1 MTGELRRLRRVS
13 PNPSEPNFCYNRRPM
28 AKNEYGADSIKTL
41 DPVTHIRMRPGMYVG
56 EPGTGAM
63 YHDCIYILMKEVIDN
78 SVDEFVMGCGKKI
91 DVTVNYDTGETSVR
105 DYGRGIPLE
114 KVVDC
119 VSQMNTGGKF
129 DSDNFQ
135 FSAGMNG
142 VGTKAVNAL
151 SEFFEVRSFRDGAY
165 SEAFFKEGRL
175 QSKKRGTCKTREP
188 NGTFIRYRPDVTVLK
203 NFKVREEHVVRR
215 MKMYCYVNAGLTIN
229 LNGQS
234 ICSEHGLADLIADEA
249 QFEKLYAPFHVKTK
263 NLEIIFTHTNRF
275 GEEYHSFVNG
285 QYTTDGG
292 THLTAFKEALT
303 KALNDWDAKKK
314 FDGDDI
320 RDGLL
325 GAVSLRIMN
334 PVFEGQTKIKFVMND
349 IRSDLVAEMKK
360 EIEVALHRSP
370 SETEKLIAKIEETG
384 KIRSQLNSIKKQ
396 ARERSQAVQVRV
408 PQLKDCKN
416 HLKLDK
422 IDKKTG
428 KPEGEGTMI
437 FLTEGKSAGGTL
449 GNARDAMNQAVFFL
463 RGKCLNTC
471 GLNKDVLYKNEEF
484 FNLIKTLDIED
495 TLDHL
500 RYGKIIFATDADVD
514 GLHIRML
521 LTTFFMRF
529 YRQLITDGR
538 VFILETPL
546 FRVRNKKEQYYC
558 FSDEERERAIKAC
571 GRGCEITRFKG
582 LGELNAKEF
591 KDFIGPEM
599 RLTPVTCVDDVDV
612 EKTIKFYMGANT
624 PERKDYIMDSLVCD
638 SSEF

>member
-1 MTGELRRLRRVS
+1 
-13 PNPSEPNFCYNRRPM
+13 M
-28 AKNEYGADSIKTL
+28 AKDYGDTSIKTL

-78 SVDEFVMGCGKKI
+78 AIDEFGQGFGKRI
-91 DVTVNYDTGETSVR
+91 DVKVNYDSGEVSVR
-105 DYGRGIPLE
+105 DYGRGIPLG

-119 VSQMNTGGKF
+119 VSQMNTGGKY
-129 DSDNFQ
+129 DNENYQ

-151 SEFFEVRSFRDGAY
+151 SEFFEVRSFREGEF
-165 SEAFFKEGRL
+165 SEAYFEEGRL
-175 QSKKRGTCKTREP
+175 KRQKRGKQKTAEKD
-188 NGTFIRYRPDVTVLK
+188 GTFIRYKPDVKVLK
-203 NFKVREEHVVRR
+203 HFKVREEHVVRR
-215 MKMYCYVNAGLTIN
+215 MKMYCYVNAGLTIV
-229 LNGQS
+229 LNGQE
-234 ICSEHGLADLIADEA
+234 ICSDHGLADLIADEA

-263 NLEIIFTHTNRF
+263 SLEIIFTHTNRF
-275 GEEYHSFVNG
+275 GEEYHTFVNG

-303 KALNDWDAKKK
+303 KALNDFDSKKK

-325 GAVSLRIMN
+325 GAVAIKIMN

-349 IRSDLVAEMKK
+349 IKAELVGEMKQ
-360 EIEVALHRSP
+360 EILSALHRS
-370 SETEKLIAKIEETG
+370 SAETEKLIKKIEETG
-384 KIRSQLNSIKKQ
+384 KIRSQLNTIKKQ
-396 ARERSQAVQVRV
+396 ARERTQATSVRV

-422 IDKKTG
+422 IVKKTG
-428 KPEGEGTMI
+428 KPEGEDTMI
-437 FLTEGKSAGGTL
+437 FLTEGQSAGGTL

-463 RGKCLNTC
+463 RGKPLNTF
-471 GLNKDVLYKNEEF
+471 GVGKEVLYKNEEF
-484 FNLIKTLDIED
+484 FNLIKTLDIEE
-495 TLDHL
+495 TLEHL

-521 LTTFFMRF
+521 LATFFMRF

-538 VFILETPL
+538 VYILETPL

-558 FSDEERERAIKAC
+558 FSDQEREEAIKKC

-591 KDFIGPEM
+591 KDFIGPDM
-599 RLTPVTCVDDVDV
+599 RLTPVTCSDDVDV

-638 SSEF
+638 AAEF

>member
-1 MTGELRRLRRVS
+1 
-13 PNPSEPNFCYNRRPM
+13 M
-28 AKNEYGADSIKTL
+28 AKDYGDTSIKTL
-41 DPVTHIRMRPGMYVG
+41 DPVTHIRTRPGMYVG

-78 SVDEFVMGCGKKI
+78 SIDEFVMGAGKRI
-91 DVTVNYDTGETSVR
+91 DVTVNYDSGEVSVR
-105 DYGRGIPLE
+105 DYGRGIPLG

-129 DSDNFQ
+129 DSDAFQ

-151 SEFFEVRSFRDGAY
+151 SEFFEVRSFREGEF

-175 QSKKRGTCKTREP
+175 QSKKRGKQKTAERD
-188 NGTFIRYRPDVTVLK
+188 GTFIRYKPDVKVLK
-203 NFKVREEHVVRR
+203 HFKVREEHVVRR

-229 LNGQS
+229 LNGQE

-249 QFEKLYAPFHVKTK
+249 QFEKLYAPFHIKTK

-303 KALNDWDAKKK
+303 KALNEYDSKKK

-320 RDGLL
+320 RDGLI

-349 IRSDLVAEMKK
+349 IKADLVSEMKK
-360 EIEVALHRSP
+360 EILAALHRS
-370 SETEKLIAKIEETG
+370 SAEADKLVAKIEETG
-384 KIRSQLNSIKKQ
+384 KIRSQLNTIKKQ
-396 ARERSQAVQVRV
+396 ARERTQATSVRV

-422 IDKKTG
+422 VNKKTG
-428 KPEGEGTMI
+428 KPEGDDTMI
-437 FLTEGKSAGGTL
+437 FLTEGQSAGGTL
-449 GNARDAMNQAVFFL
+449 GLARDTMNQAVFFL
-463 RGKCLNTC
+463 KGKPLNTF
-471 GLNKDVLYKNEEF
+471 GVGKEVLYRNEEF
-484 FNLIKTLDIED
+484 FNMIKTLDIEE
-495 TLDHL
+495 TLEHL
-500 RYGKIIFATDADVD
+500 RYSKIIFATDADVD

-529 YRQLITDGR
+529 YRQLILDGR

-546 FRVRNKKEQYYC
+546 FRVRNKKEHYFCYT
-558 FSDEERERAIKAC
+558 DEERETAIKKC
-571 GRGCEITRFKG
+571 GKGCEITRFKG
-582 LGELNAKEF
+582 LGEIDKDDF
-591 KDFIGPEM
+591 KGFIGKDM
-599 RLTPVTCVDDVDV
+599 RLTPVTCSDDSDV

-638 SSEF
+638 SSDF

>member
-1 MTGELRRLRRVS
+1 
-13 PNPSEPNFCYNRRPM
+13 M
-28 AKNEYGADSIKTL
+28 AKDYGDTSIKTL
-41 DPVTHIRMRPGMYVG
+41 DPVTHIRTRPGMYVG

-78 SVDEFVMGCGKKI
+78 SIDEFVMGCGKRI
-91 DVTVNYDTGETSVR
+91 DVNVNYDTGETSVR
-105 DYGRGIPLE
+105 DYGRGIPLG

-129 DSDNFQ
+129 DSDSFQ

-151 SEFFEVRSFRDGAY
+151 SEFFEVRAFREGEF

-175 QSKKRGTCKTREP
+175 QSKKRGKQKTAERD
-188 NGTFIRYRPDVTVLK
+188 GTFIRYKPDVKVLK
-203 NFKVREEHVVRR
+203 HFKVREEHVVRR
-215 MKMYCYVNAGLTIN
+215 MKMYCYVNAGLTIT
-229 LNGQS
+229 LNGQE
-234 ICSEHGLADLIADEA
+234 ICSDHGLADLIADEA

-275 GEEYHSFVNG
+275 GEEYYSFVNG

-303 KALNDWDAKKK
+303 KALNEYDSKKK

-320 RDGLL
+320 RDGLI

-349 IRSDLVAEMKK
+349 IKAELVTEMRQ
-360 EIEVALHRSP
+360 EILSALHRS
-370 SETEKLIAKIEETG
+370 SAETEKLIKKIEETG
-384 KIRSQLNSIKKQ
+384 KIRSQLNTIKRQ
-396 ARERSQAVQVRV
+396 ARERAQATSVRV

-416 HLKLDK
+416 HLKLDR
-422 IDKKTG
+422 IVKKTG
-428 KPEGEGTMI
+428 KPEGEDTMI
-437 FLTEGKSAGGTL
+437 FLTEGQSAGGTL

-463 RGKCLNTC
+463 RGKPLNTF
-471 GLNKDVLYKNEEF
+471 GVGKEVLYKNEEF
-484 FNLIKTLDIED
+484 FNLIKTLDIEE

-521 LTTFFMRF
+521 LATFFMRF

-538 VFILETPL
+538 VYILETPL

-558 FSDEERERAIKAC
+558 FSDREREEAIRKC

-591 KDFIGPEM
+591 KDFIGPDM
-599 RLTPVTCVDDVDV
+599 RLTPVTCSDDVDV

-638 SSEF
+638 AAEF

>member
-1 MTGELRRLRRVS
+1 
-13 PNPSEPNFCYNRRPM
+13 M
-28 AKNEYGADSIKTL
+28 AKENYGDSNIKTL

-78 SVDEFVMGCGKKI
+78 SVDEFVMGCGKRI

-105 DYGRGIPLE
+105 DYGRGIPLG

-129 DSDNFQ
+129 DSDSFQ

-151 SEFFEVRSFRDGAY
+151 SEFFEVKSFREGEV
-165 SEAFFKEGRL
+165 SEAYFEEGRL
-175 QSKKRGTCKTREP
+175 KSKKRSKQKEPQRDGTY
-188 NGTFIRYRPDVTVLK
+188 IRYKPDAKVLK
-203 NFKVREEHVVRR
+203 HFKVREEHVVRR
-215 MKMYCYVNAGLTIN
+215 MKMYCYVNAGLAIN
-229 LNGQS
+229 LNGQT
-234 ICSEHGLADLIADEA
+234 ICSDRGLQDLIADEV

-263 NLEIIFTHTNRF
+263 TLEIIFTHTNRF

-303 KALNDWDAKKK
+303 KALNDYDSKKK

-320 RDGLL
+320 RDGLI
-325 GAVSLRIMN
+325 GAVSIRIMN

-360 EIEVALHRSP
+360 EIESALHRAP
-370 SETEKLIAKIEETG
+370 AETEKLIAKIEETG
-384 KIRSQLNSIKKQ
+384 KIRSQLVTIKKK
-396 ARERSQAVQVRV
+396 AREHAQAVSVRV

-416 HLKLDK
+416 HLRLDK
-422 IDKKTG
+422 VNKKTG
-428 KPEGEGTMI
+428 KAEGEDTMI
-437 FLTEGKSAGGTL
+437 FLTEGLSAGGTL
-449 GNARDAMNQAVFFL
+449 GKVRDAATQAVFFL

-471 GLNKDVLYKNEEF
+471 GMSKNVLYENVEF
-484 FNLIKTLDIED
+484 FNLIKTLDVDE
-495 TLDHL
+495 TLEHL

-529 YRQLITDGR
+529 YRQLVTDGR

-558 FSDEERERAIKAC
+558 FSDEERENAIKKC

-582 LGELNAKEF
+582 LGELDDDDF
-591 KDFIGPEM
+591 RDFIGPDM
-599 RLTPVTCVDDVDV
+599 RLTPVTCADDTDV
-612 EKTIKFYMGANT
+612 EKTIKFYMGNNT
-624 PERKDYIMDSLVCD
+624 PERKDYIMNTLVCD
-638 SSEF
+638 ETSFE

>member
-1 MTGELRRLRRVS
+1 
-13 PNPSEPNFCYNRRPM
+13 M
-28 AKNEYGADSIKTL
+28 AKDYGDDKIKTL

-78 SVDEFVMGCGKKI
+78 SIDEFVMGCGKKI
-91 DVTVNYDTGETSVR
+91 DVTVNYDTGEVSVR
-105 DYGRGIPLE
+105 DYGRGIPLG

-129 DSDNFQ
+129 DSDSFQ

-151 SEFFEVRSFRDGAY
+151 STFFEVRSFRDGEFA
-165 SEAFFKEGRL
+165 EARFEEGRL
-175 QSKKRGTCKTREP
+175 KSQRRGKQKTAERD
-188 NGTFIRYRPDVTVLK
+188 GTFIRYRPDVKVLK
-203 NFKVREEHVVRR
+203 NFKMREEHVLRR
-215 MKMYCYVNAGLTIN
+215 MKMYCYVNAGLTIV

-234 ICSEHGLADLIADEA
+234 ICSEHGLADLVADEA

-263 NLEIIFTHTNRF
+263 SLEIIFTHTNRF

-303 KALNDWDAKKK
+303 KALNDYDSKKK

-325 GAVSLRIMN
+325 GAVSIRIMN

-349 IRSDLVAEMKK
+349 IRADLVAEMKK
-360 EIEVALHRSP
+360 EILAALHRAP
-370 SETEKLIAKIEETG
+370 SETEKLVAKIEETG
-384 KIRSQLNSIKKQ
+384 KIRSQLNTIKKQ
-396 ARERSQAVQVRV
+396 ARERTQAVSVRV
-408 PQLKDCKN
+408 PQLKDCKR

-428 KPEGEGTMI
+428 QPEGADTMI
-437 FLTEGKSAGGTL
+437 FLTEGQSAGGTL
-449 GNARDAMNQAVFFL
+449 GLARDTMNQAVFFL
-463 RGKCLNTC
+463 KGKPLNTC
-471 GLNKDVLYKNEEF
+471 GLNKDVLYRNEEF

-500 RYGKIIFATDADVD
+500 RYGRIIFATDADVD

-546 FRVRNKKEQYYC
+546 FRVRNKKEHYFCYT
-558 FSDEERERAIKAC
+558 DAEREAAIKKC
-571 GRGCEITRFKG
+571 GKNCEITRFKG
-582 LGELNAKEF
+582 LGEIDKDDF
-591 KDFIGPEM
+591 KGFIGDEI
-599 RLTPVTCVDDVDV
+599 RLTPVTCADDQDV

-624 PERKDYIMDSLVCD
+624 PERKDYIMDTLVCD
-638 SSEF
+638 AAEF

>member
-1 MTGELRRLRRVS
+1 MV
-13 PNPSEPNFCYNRRPM
+13 
-28 AKNEYGADSIKTL
+28 KDYGDASIKTL
-41 DPVTHIRMRPGMYVG
+41 DPVTHIRTRPGMYVG

-78 SVDEFVMGCGKKI
+78 SVDEFVMGAGKRI

-105 DYGRGIPLE
+105 DYGRGIPLG

-129 DSDNFQ
+129 DSDAFQ

-151 SEFFEVRSFRDGAY
+151 SEFFEVRSFRDGQF
-165 SEAFFKEGRL
+165 SEAYFEEGRL
-175 QSKKRGTCKTREP
+175 KSKKSGKLKEAERSGTY
-188 NGTFIRYRPDVTVLK
+188 IRYKPDVKVLK
-203 NFKVREEHVVRR
+203 HFKVREEHVVRR
-215 MKMYCYVNAGLTIN
+215 MKMYCYVNAGLTII
-229 LNGQS
+229 LNGQE

-249 QFEKLYAPFHVKTK
+249 QFEKLYQPFHIKTK
-263 NLEIIFTHTNRF
+263 SLEIIWTHTNRF

-303 KALNDWDAKKK
+303 KALNEYDSRKR

-320 RDGLL
+320 RDGLI

-349 IRSDLVAEMKK
+349 IKAELVSAMKK
-360 EIEVALHRSP
+360 EILSALHRS
-370 SETEKLIAKIEETG
+370 SAETEKLIAKIEETG
-384 KIRSQLNSIKKQ
+384 KIRSQLNTIKKQ
-396 ARERSQAVQVRV
+396 ARERSQATQVRV

-422 IDKKTG
+422 INKKTG
-428 KPEGEGTMI
+428 KCEGEETMI
-437 FLTEGKSAGGTL
+437 FLTEGQSAGGTL
-449 GNARDAMNQAVFFL
+449 GGARDAMTQAVFFL
-463 RGKCLNTC
+463 RGKCLNTY

-484 FNLIKTLDIED
+484 FNLIKTLDIEE

-529 YRQLITDGR
+529 YRQLILDGR

-546 FRVRNKKEQYYC
+546 FRVRNKKEHYFCY
-558 FSDEERERAIKAC
+558 SDEEREAAIKKC
-571 GRGCEITRFKG
+571 GKGCEITRFKG
-582 LGELNAKEF
+582 LGEIDKEDF
-591 KDFIGPEM
+591 KGFIGEDM

-612 EKTIKFYMGANT
+612 ERTIKFYMGANT
-624 PERKDYIMDSLVCD
+624 PERRDYIMDSLVCD
-638 SSEF
+638 SSEY

>member
-1 MTGELRRLRRVS
+1 
-13 PNPSEPNFCYNRRPM
+13 M
-28 AKNEYGADSIKTL
+28 AKEYGSDSIKTL
-41 DPVTHIRMRPGMYVG
+41 DPVTHIRLRPGMYVG

-78 SVDEFVMGCGKKI
+78 AIDEFGQGYGKKI
-91 DVTVNYDTGETSVR
+91 DVTVNYDSGEVSVR
-105 DYGRGIPLE
+105 DYGRGIPLD

-119 VSQMNTGGKF
+119 VSQMNTGGKY
-129 DSDNFQ
+129 DNENYQ

-151 SEFFEVRSFRDGAY
+151 SEFFEVRSFRNDEY
-165 SEAFFKEGRL
+165 SEAYFKEGRI
-175 QSKKRGTCKTREP
+175 QSHKIGRCARHEP
-188 NGTFIRYRPDVTVLK
+188 NGTFIHYKPDVKVLK
-203 NFKVREEHVVRR
+203 HFKVREEHVVRR

-229 LNGQS
+229 LNGQAF
-234 ICSEHGLADLIADEA
+234 CSDKGLADLIADEA
-249 QFEKLYAPFHVKTK
+249 QFEKLYAPIHIKSK

-275 GEEYHSFVNG
+275 GEEYHTFVNG

-303 KALNDWDAKKK
+303 KALNEYDPKKK

-325 GAVSLRIMN
+325 GAVSVRIMN
-334 PVFEGQTKIKFVMND
+334 PVFEGQTKIKLVMND
-349 IRSDLVAEMKK
+349 TKAQLVADMKK
-360 EIEVALHRSP
+360 ELEAALHRSA

-384 KIRSQLNSIKKQ
+384 KIRSQLNTIKKQ
-396 ARERSQAVQVRV
+396 ARERSQATQVRV
-408 PQLKDCKN
+408 RQLKDSKN

-422 IDKKTG
+422 LDKKTG
-428 KPEGEGTMI
+428 KPEGEDTMI
-437 FLTEGKSAGGTL
+437 FLTEGQSAGGTL

-463 RGKCLNTC
+463 RGKPLNTF
-471 GLNKDVLYKNEEF
+471 GVGKEVLYKNEEF

-495 TLDHL
+495 TLEHL

-529 YRQLITDGR
+529 YRQLVTDGR
-538 VFILETPL
+538 VYILETPL
-546 FRVRNKKEQYYC
+546 FRVRNKKEQIYC
-558 FSDEERERAIKAC
+558 FSEAERDAAQKKL
-571 GRGCEITRFKG
+571 GRGCETTRFKG

-591 KDFIGPEM
+591 KDFIGEDM
-599 RLTPVTCVDDVDV
+599 RLTPVTCADDQDV
-612 EKTIKFYMGANT
+612 EKTIKFYMGSNT
-624 PERKDYIMDSLVCD
+624 PERKDYIMESLVCD
-638 SSEF
+638 STDF

>member
-1 MTGELRRLRRVS
+1 MHFPAPCAIIGGCFSDWEE
-13 PNPSEPNFCYNRRPM
+13 NM
-28 AKNEYGADSIKTL
+28 AKESYGADSIKTL

-78 SVDEFVMGCGKKI
+78 SVDEFVMGNGKKI
-91 DVTVNYDTGETSVR
+91 DVSVNYDTGETSVR

-129 DSDNFQ
+129 DNENFQ

-151 SEFFEVRSFRDGAY
+151 SEFFEVRSFRGGEF

-175 QSKKRGTCKTREP
+175 QSEKRGKCPTREP
-188 NGTFIRYRPDVTVLK
+188 NGTFIRYKPDQKVLK
-203 NFKVREEHVVRR
+203 HFKVREEHVVRR
-215 MKMYCYVNAGLTIN
+215 MKMYSYVNAGLTIN

-234 ICSEHGLADLIADEA
+234 ICSERGLADLVADEA

-303 KALNDWDAKKK
+303 KALNDFDPKKK

-320 RDGLL
+320 RDGLIA
-325 GAVSLRIMN
+325 AVAIKVMN

-349 IRSDLVAEMKK
+349 LKAELVQQMKK
-360 EIEVALHRSP
+360 EIDAALHRAP
-370 SETEKLIAKIEETG
+370 AEAEKLISKIEETG
-384 KIRSQLNSIKKQ
+384 KIRSQLNAIKKQ
-396 ARERSQAVQVRV
+396 ARERSQATQVRV
-408 PQLKDCKN
+408 RQLKDSKN

-428 KPEGEGTMI
+428 KPEGSETMI
-437 FLTEGKSAGGTL
+437 FLTEGQSAGGTL
-449 GNARDAMNQAVFFL
+449 GNARDAHNQAVFFL
-463 RGKCLNTC
+463 RGKPLNTF
-471 GLNKDVLYKNEEF
+471 GVGKEVLYKNEEF

-529 YRQLITDGR
+529 YRQLIMDGR

-558 FSDEERERAIKAC
+558 FSDEEREAAIRKC

-591 KDFIGPEM
+591 KDFIGEDM
-599 RLTPVTCVDDVDV
+599 RLTPVTCADDQDV
-612 EKTIKFYMGANT
+612 EKTIKFYMGNNT
-624 PERKDYIMDSLVCD
+624 PERKDYIMNSLVCD
-638 SSEF
+638 AAEF

>member
-1 MTGELRRLRRVS
+1 
-13 PNPSEPNFCYNRRPM
+13 M

-63 YHDCIYILMKEVIDN
+63 YHDCVYILMKEVIDN
-78 SVDEFVMGCGKKI
+78 SVDEFVMGCGRKI
-91 DVTVNYDTGETSVR
+91 DVTVDYATGETSVR

-129 DSDNFQ
+129 DSDTFQ

-151 SEFFEVRSFRDGAY
+151 SEFFEVRSFRGGEF

-175 QSKKRGTCKTREP
+175 QSQKRGKCKGREP
-188 NGTFIRYRPDVTVLK
+188 DGTFIRYRPDPKVLK
-203 NFKVREEHVVRR
+203 NFKMREEHVVRR
-215 MKMYCYVNAGLTIN
+215 MRMYCYVNAGLTIC
-229 LNGQS
+229 LNGQP
-234 ICSEHGLADLIADEA
+234 ICSEHGLTDLVSDEV

-263 NLEIIFTHTNRF
+263 NIELIFTHTNRF

-303 KALNDWDAKKK
+303 KALNDYDPKKK

-320 RDGLL
+320 RDGLI

-349 IRSDLVAEMKK
+349 IRSDLVQQMKK
-360 EIEVALHRSP
+360 EIESALHRAP
-370 SETEKLIAKIEETG
+370 AETEKLIAKIEETG
-384 KIRSQLNSIKKQ
+384 KIRSQLNTIKKQ
-396 ARERSQAVQVRV
+396 ARERSQAVSVRV
-408 PQLKDCKN
+408 PQLKDCRN
-416 HLKLDK
+416 HLRLDK
-422 IDKKTG
+422 VDRKTG
-428 KPEGEGTMI
+428 KAEGEQTMI

-471 GLNKDVLYKNEEF
+471 GLAKDVLYKNEEF

-495 TLDHL
+495 STERL

-529 YRQLITDGR
+529 YRSLVSDGR
-538 VFILETPL
+538 VYILETPL
-546 FRVRNKKEQYYC
+546 FRVRNKKEQHYC
-558 FSDEERERAIKAC
+558 FSEAERDAAAAKC

-582 LGELNAKEF
+582 LGELNAREF

-599 RLTPVTCVDDVDV
+599 RLTPVTCSDDTDV

-638 SSEF
+638 SSDF

>member
-1 MTGELRRLRRVS
+1 
-13 PNPSEPNFCYNRRPM
+13 M
-28 AKNEYGADSIKTL
+28 AEKYADSSIKTL

-78 SVDEFVMGCGKKI
+78 SIDEFVMGAGKRI
-91 DVTVNYDTGETSVR
+91 DVNVNYDTGETSVR
-105 DYGRGIPLE
+105 DYGRGIPLG

-129 DSDNFQ
+129 DSDSFQ

-151 SEFFEVRSFRDGAY
+151 SEFFEVRSFRDGEY
-165 SEAFFKEGRL
+165 SEAYFEEGRIK
-175 QSKKRGTCKTREP
+175 SKKRGKAKTSDGH
-188 NGTFIRYRPDVTVLK
+188 GTYTRYKPDVKVLK
-203 NFKVREEHVVRR
+203 HFKVREEHVVRR
-215 MKMYCYVNAGLTIN
+215 MRMYCYVNAGLTIS
-229 LNGQS
+229 LNGQEIRS
-234 ICSEHGLADLIADEA
+234 DKGLSDLIADEA
-249 QFEKLYAPFHVKTK
+249 QFEKLYTPFHVKTK

-275 GEEYHSFVNG
+275 GEGYHSFVNG

-303 KALNDWDAKKK
+303 KALNDYDPKKK

-320 RDGLL
+320 RDGLI

-349 IRSDLVAEMKK
+349 IRAELVAQMKK
-360 EIEVALHRSP
+360 EIEAALHRAP
-370 SETEKLIAKIEETG
+370 AETEKLIAKIEETG
-384 KIRSQLNSIKKQ
+384 KIRSQLNTIKKQ
-396 ARERSQAVQVRV
+396 ARERTQATQVRV

-422 IDKKTG
+422 INKKTG
-428 KPEGEGTMI
+428 KAEGEETMI

-463 RGKCLNTC
+463 RGKCLNTF
-471 GLNKDVLYKNEEF
+471 GLNKDVLYRNEEF
-484 FNLIKTLDIED
+484 FNLIKSLDIEEK
-495 TLDHL
+495 LENL

-529 YRQLITDGR
+529 YRQLIMDGR

-546 FRVRNKKEQYYC
+546 FRVRNKKEQHYC
-558 FSDEERERAIKAC
+558 FSDEEREAAIKKC

-591 KDFIGPEM
+591 KDFIGENM
-599 RLTPVTCVDDVDV
+599 RLTPVTCADDHDV
-612 EKTIKFYMGANT
+612 EKTIKFYMGSNT
-624 PERKDYIMDSLVCD
+624 PERKDYIMESLVCD
-638 SSEF
+638 SSDF

>member
-1 MTGELRRLRRVS
+1 
-13 PNPSEPNFCYNRRPM
+13 M
-28 AKNEYGADSIKTL
+28 AKDYGDTSIKTL

-78 SVDEFVMGCGKKI
+78 AIDEFGQGFGKRI
-91 DVTVNYDTGETSVR
+91 DVNVNYDSGEVSVR
-105 DYGRGIPLE
+105 DYGRGIPLG

-119 VSQMNTGGKF
+119 VSQMNTGGKY
-129 DSDNFQ
+129 DNENYQ

-151 SEFFEVRSFRDGAY
+151 SEFFEVRSFREGEF

-175 QSKKRGTCKTREP
+175 QSKKRGKQKTAERD
-188 NGTFIRYRPDVTVLK
+188 GTFIRYKPDVKVLK
-203 NFKVREEHVVRR
+203 HFKVREEHVLRR
-215 MKMYCYVNAGLTIN
+215 MKMYCYVNAGLTIV
-229 LNGQS
+229 LNGQE
-234 ICSEHGLADLIADEA
+234 ICSTRGLADLVADEA

-263 NLEIIFTHTNRF
+263 TLEIIFTHTNRF
-275 GEEYHSFVNG
+275 GEEYHTFVNG

-303 KALNDWDAKKK
+303 KALNEYDSKKK

-325 GAVSLRIMN
+325 GAVSVRIMN

-349 IRSDLVAEMKK
+349 LKADLVNEMKM
-360 EIEVALHRSP
+360 EILSALHRSS
-370 SETEKLIAKIEETG
+370 SETEKLIKKIEETG
-384 KIRSQLNSIKKQ
+384 KIRSQLNTIKKQ
-396 ARERSQAVQVRV
+396 ARERTQATSVRV

-422 IDKKTG
+422 IEKKTG
-428 KPEGEGTMI
+428 KPEGENTMI
-437 FLTEGKSAGGTL
+437 FLTEGQSAGGTL

-463 RGKCLNTC
+463 RGKPLNTF
-471 GLNKDVLYKNEEF
+471 GVGKEVLYKNEEF
-484 FNLIKTLDIED
+484 FNLIKTLDIEE
-495 TLDHL
+495 TLEHL

-521 LTTFFMRF
+521 LATFFMRF

-538 VFILETPL
+538 VYILETPL

-558 FSDEERERAIKAC
+558 FSDQEREEAIRKC

-591 KDFIGPEM
+591 KDFIGPDM
-599 RLTPVTCVDDVDV
+599 RLTPVTCSDDVDV

-638 SSEF
+638 AAEF

>member
-1 MTGELRRLRRVS
+1 
-13 PNPSEPNFCYNRRPM
+13 M
-28 AKNEYGADSIKTL
+28 AKENYGADSIKTL

-78 SVDEFVMGCGKKI
+78 AIDEFVQGFGKKI
-91 DVTVNYDTGETSVR
+91 DVNVNYDTGEVSVR

-119 VSQMNTGGKF
+119 VSQMNTGGKY
-129 DSDNFQ
+129 DNENYQ

-151 SEFFEVRSFRDGAY
+151 SEFFEVRAFRDGAY
-165 SEAFFKEGRL
+165 AEGFFKEGRL
-175 QSKKRGTCKTREP
+175 QSQKRGKCAKSEP
-188 NGTFIRYRPDVTVLK
+188 NGTYIRYKPDVKVLK
-203 NFKVREEHVVRR
+203 NFKVREEHVLRR

-229 LNGQS
+229 LNGQT
-234 ICSEHGLADLIADEA
+234 ICSEKGLSDLITDEA
-249 QFEKLYAPFHVKTK
+249 QFEKLYAPFHLKTK
-263 NLEIIFTHTNRF
+263 TLEIIFTHTNRF
-275 GEEYHSFVNG
+275 GEEYHTFVNG

-303 KALNDWDAKKK
+303 KALNDYDPKKK

-325 GAVSLRIMN
+325 GAVSVRIMN
-334 PVFEGQTKIKFVMND
+334 PVFEGQTKIKLVMND
-349 IRSDLVAEMKK
+349 LRSDLVAQMRK
-360 EIEVALHRSP
+360 EIETVLHRSP
-370 SETEKLIAKIEETG
+370 AETDKLIAKIEETG
-384 KIRSQLNSIKKQ
+384 KIRSQLNTIKKQ
-396 ARERSQAVQVRV
+396 ARERTQAVSVRV

-422 IDKKTG
+422 INKKTG
-428 KPEGEGTMI
+428 KPEGDDTMI
-437 FLTEGKSAGGTL
+437 FLTEGQSAGGTL
-449 GNARDAMNQAVFFL
+449 GLARDTMNQAVFFL
-463 RGKCLNTC
+463 KGKPLNTC

-484 FNLIKTLDIED
+484 FNLIKTLDIEE

-500 RYGKIIFATDADVD
+500 RYSRIIFATDADVD

-546 FRVRNKKEQYYC
+546 FRVRNKKEHYFCY
-558 FSDEERERAIKAC
+558 SDAEREAAIKKC
-571 GRGCEITRFKG
+571 GKGCEITRFKG
-582 LGELNAKEF
+582 LGEIDKDDF
-591 KDFIGPEM
+591 KGFIGDEI
-599 RLTPVTCVDDVDV
+599 RLTPVTCADDQDV
-612 EKTIKFYMGANT
+612 EKTIKFYMGSNT

>member
-1 MTGELRRLRRVS
+1 
-13 PNPSEPNFCYNRRPM
+13 M
-28 AKNEYGADSIKTL
+28 AREYGDTSIRTL

-78 SVDEFVMGCGKKI
+78 AIDEFVQGFGKKI
-91 DVTVNYDTGETSVR
+91 DVTVNYDTGEVSVR
-105 DYGRGIPLE
+105 DYGRGIPLG

-119 VSQMNTGGKF
+119 VSQMNTGGKY
-129 DSDNFQ
+129 DNENYQ

-151 SEFFEVRSFRDGAY
+151 SEFFEVRSFREGEF
-165 SEAFFKEGRL
+165 SEALFREGRL
-175 QSKKRGTCKTREP
+175 QSRQRGRQQTAERS
-188 NGTFIRYRPDVTVLK
+188 GTYIRYKPDAKVLK
-203 NFKVREEHVVRR
+203 SFKLREEHVIRR

-234 ICSEHGLADLIADEA
+234 ICSTRGLADLVSDEA
-249 QFEKLYAPFHVKTK
+249 QFEKLYAPFHVRTKT
-263 NLEIIFTHTNRF
+263 LEIIFTHTNRF
-275 GEEYHSFVNG
+275 GEEYHTFVNG

-303 KALNDWDAKKK
+303 KALNELDTRRK

-325 GAVSLRIMN
+325 GAVAVRIMN

-349 IRSDLVAEMKK
+349 IKGDLVAEMKK
-360 EIEVALHRSP
+360 EILVALHRSP
-370 SETEKLIAKIEETG
+370 AETEKLVAKIEETG
-384 KIRSQLNSIKKQ
+384 KIRSQLNTIKKQ
-396 ARERSQAVQVRV
+396 ARERAQATSVRV
-408 PQLKDCKN
+408 PQLKDCKR
-416 HLKLDK
+416 HLRLDR

-428 KPEGEGTMI
+428 QPEGADTMI
-437 FLTEGKSAGGTL
+437 FLTEGQSAGGTL
-449 GNARDAMNQAVFFL
+449 GLARDTSNQAVFFL
-463 RGKCLNTC
+463 KGKPLNTC
-471 GLNKDVLYKNEEF
+471 GLSKEVLYRNEEF

-495 TLDHL
+495 SLDRL
-500 RYGKIIFATDADVD
+500 RYGRIVFATDADVD

-529 YRQLITDGR
+529 YRQLVTDGR

-546 FRVRNKKEQYYC
+546 FRVRNKREHYFCY
-558 FSDEERERAIKAC
+558 SDKEREAAIRKC
-571 GRGCEITRFKG
+571 GKGCEITRFKG
-582 LGELNAKEF
+582 LGEIDKDDF
-591 KDFIGPEM
+591 KGFIGDGI
-599 RLTPVTCVDDVDV
+599 RLTPVTCADDVDV

-638 SSEF
+638 SSDF

>member
-1 MTGELRRLRRVS
+1 
-13 PNPSEPNFCYNRRPM
+13 M
-28 AKNEYGADSIKTL
+28 AKDYGDDNIKTL

-78 SVDEFVMGCGKKI
+78 SIDEFVMGSGKKI
-91 DVTVNYDTGETSVR
+91 DVTVNYDTGEVSVR
-105 DYGRGIPLE
+105 DYGRGIPLG

-129 DSDNFQ
+129 DSDAFQ

-151 SEFFEVRSFRDGAY
+151 SEFFEVRSFREGEF
-165 SEAFFKEGRL
+165 SEAYFEEGRL
-175 QSKKRGTCKTREP
+175 KSQKRGKQKTAERD
-188 NGTFIRYRPDVTVLK
+188 GTFIRYKPDVKVLK
-203 NFKVREEHVVRR
+203 HFKVREEHVLRR

-234 ICSEHGLADLIADEA
+234 ICSEHGLADLIADEV
-249 QFEKLYAPFHVKTK
+249 QFEKLYAPFHAKTK

-303 KALNDWDAKKK
+303 KALNDYDAKKK

-320 RDGLL
+320 RDGLI
-325 GAVSLRIMN
+325 GAVSIRIMN

-349 IRSDLVAEMKK
+349 IRADLVSEMKK
-360 EIEVALHRSP
+360 EILTALHRAP
-370 SETEKLIAKIEETG
+370 AEADKLIAKIEETG
-384 KIRSQLNSIKKQ
+384 KIRSQLNTIKKQ
-396 ARERSQAVQVRV
+396 ARERSQAVSVRV

-416 HLKLDK
+416 HLRLDK
-422 IDKKTG
+422 INKKTG
-428 KPEGEGTMI
+428 QPEGVDTMI
-437 FLTEGKSAGGTL
+437 FLTEGQSAGGPL
-449 GNARDAMNQAVFFL
+449 GSARDTMNQAVFFL
-463 RGKCLNTC
+463 KGKPLNTC
-471 GLNKDVLYKNEEF
+471 GLNKEVLYRNEEF
-484 FNLIKTLDIED
+484 YNLIKTLDIEE

-500 RYGKIIFATDADVD
+500 RYGRIIFATDADVD

-529 YRQLITDGR
+529 YRQLIADGR

-546 FRVRNKKEQYYC
+546 FRVRNKKEHYFCY
-558 FSDEERERAIKAC
+558 SDAEREAAIKKC
-571 GRGCEITRFKG
+571 GKGCEITRFKG
-582 LGELNAKEF
+582 LGEIDKDDF
-591 KDFIGPEM
+591 KGFIGDEI
-599 RLTPVTCVDDVDV
+599 RLTPVTCSDDQDV

-638 SSEF
+638 AAEF

>member
-1 MTGELRRLRRVS
+1 
-13 PNPSEPNFCYNRRPM
+13 M
-28 AKNEYGADSIKTL
+28 AKDYGDTSIKTL

-78 SVDEFVMGCGKKI
+78 SIDEFVMGCGKRI
-91 DVTVNYDTGETSVR
+91 DVTVNYDTGEVSVR
-105 DYGRGIPLE
+105 DYGRGIPLG

-129 DSDNFQ
+129 DSDSFQ

-151 SEFFEVRSFRDGAY
+151 SEFFEVRSYREGEF
-165 SEAFFKEGRL
+165 SEAYFEEGRL
-175 QSKKRGTCKTREP
+175 KSKRRGKQKTAERD
-188 NGTFIRYRPDVTVLK
+188 GTFIRYKPDVKVLK
-203 NFKVREEHVVRR
+203 HFKVREEHVLRR
-215 MKMYCYVNAGLTIN
+215 MKMYCYVNAGLTIV

-234 ICSEHGLADLIADEA
+234 ICSERGLADLVSDEV
-249 QFEKLYAPFHVKTK
+249 QFEKLYTPFHVKTK

-303 KALNDWDAKKK
+303 KALNDYDAKKK

-325 GAVSLRIMN
+325 GAVSIRIMN

-349 IRSDLVAEMKK
+349 IRAELVAEMKK
-360 EIEVALHRSP
+360 AIEAELHRAP
-370 SETEKLIAKIEETG
+370 AETEKLIAKIEETG
-384 KIRSQLNSIKKQ
+384 KIRSQLVTIKKK
-396 ARERSQAVQVRV
+396 AREHAQAVSVRV
-408 PQLKDCKN
+408 PQLKDCKH
-416 HLKLDK
+416 HLRLDK
-422 IDKKTG
+422 VDKKTG
-428 KPEGEGTMI
+428 QPEGADTMI
-437 FLTEGKSAGGTL
+437 FLTEGQSAGGTL
-449 GNARDAMNQAVFFL
+449 GNARDALNQAVFFL
-463 RGKCLNTC
+463 RGKPLNTF
-471 GLNKDVLYKNEEF
+471 GVGKNVLYENVEF

-529 YRQLITDGR
+529 YRQLVTDGR

-546 FRVRNKKEQYYC
+546 FRVRNKKEQHYC
-558 FSDEERERAIKAC
+558 FSDEEREAAIRKC

-591 KDFIGPEM
+591 KDFIGPDM
-599 RLTPVTCVDDVDV
+599 RLTPVTCSDDQDV
-612 EKTIKFYMGANT
+612 EKTIKFYMGSNT
-624 PERKDYIMDSLVCD
+624 PERKGYIMDSLVCD
-638 SSEF
+638 AAEF

>member
-1 MTGELRRLRRVS
+1 
-13 PNPSEPNFCYNRRPM
+13 M
-28 AKNEYGADSIKTL
+28 AKDYGDSNIKTL

-78 SVDEFVMGCGKKI
+78 SIDEFVMGHGKRI

-105 DYGRGIPLE
+105 DYGRGIPLG

-129 DSDNFQ
+129 DSDSFQ

-151 SEFFEVRSFRDGAY
+151 SEFFEVRSFREGEF
-165 SEAFFKEGRL
+165 SEAYFEEGRIKS
-175 QSKKRGTCKTREP
+175 QRRGAQKKPEK
-188 NGTFIRYRPDVTVLK
+188 NGTFIRYKPDVKVLK
-203 NFKVREEHVVRR
+203 SFKVREEHVIRR
-215 MKMYCYVNAGLTIN
+215 MKMYAYVNAGLTIV
-229 LNGQS
+229 LNGQE
-234 ICSEHGLADLIADEA
+234 ICSDHGLADLITDEA
-249 QFEKLYAPFHVKTK
+249 QFEKLYAPFHIKTK
-263 NLEIIFTHTNRF
+263 TLEIIFTHTNRF
-275 GEEYHSFVNG
+275 GEEYHTFVNG

-303 KALNDWDAKKK
+303 KALNDYDSKKK

-320 RDGLL
+320 RDGLI

-349 IRSDLVAEMKK
+349 IRADLVREMQK
-360 EIEVALHRSP
+360 EILAALHRS
-370 SETEKLIAKIEETG
+370 STETEKLIAKIEETG
-384 KIRSQLNSIKKQ
+384 KIRSQLNTIKKQ
-396 ARERSQAVQVRV
+396 ARERSQAVSVRV
-408 PQLKDCKN
+408 PQLKDCKH

-422 IDKKTG
+422 LDKKTG
-428 KPEGEGTMI
+428 KPEGEDTMI
-437 FLTEGKSAGGTL
+437 FLVEGKSAGGTMVS
-449 GNARDAMNQAVFFL
+449 ARDANTQAVFCL

-484 FNLIKTLDIED
+484 FNLIKTLDVEE
-495 TLDHL
+495 TLEHL

-546 FRVRNKKEQYYC
+546 FRVRNKKEQYFCY
-558 FSDEERERAIKAC
+558 SEEEKLAAQKKC
-571 GRGCEITRFKG
+571 GKGVETTRFKG
-582 LGELNAKEF
+582 LGEIDADDF
-591 KDFIGPEM
+591 KGFIDKNI
-599 RLTPVTCVDDVDV
+599 RLTPVTCADDVDV
-612 EKTIKFYMGANT
+612 EKTIKFYMGQNT
-624 PERKDYIMDSLVCD
+624 PERKDYIMESLVCD
-638 SSEF
+638 AQDF

>member
-1 MTGELRRLRRVS
+1 
-13 PNPSEPNFCYNRRPM
+13 M
-28 AKNEYGADSIKTL
+28 AIDYGDKSIKTL

-78 SVDEFVMGCGKKI
+78 SIDEFVMGMGKRI
-91 DVTVNYDTGETSVR
+91 DVSVNYDSGETSVR
-105 DYGRGIPLE
+105 DYGRGIPLG

-129 DSDNFQ
+129 DNENFQ

-151 SEFFEVRSFRDGAY
+151 SEFFEVRSYREGEY
-165 SEAFFKEGRL
+165 SEGYFEEGIL
-175 QSKKRGTCKTREP
+175 KSKKRAKQKESVP
-188 NGTFIRYRPDVTVLK
+188 NGTFIRYKPDVKVLK
-203 NFKVREEHVVRR
+203 HFKVREEHVLRR
-215 MKMYCYVNAGLTIN
+215 MRMYCYVNAGLTIN
-229 LNGQS
+229 LNGAK
-234 ICSEHGLADLIADEA
+234 ICSEGGLSDLIADEA
-249 QFEKLYAPFHVKTK
+249 QFEKLYQPFHIKTK

-275 GEEYHSFVNG
+275 GDQYYSFVNG

-303 KALNDWDAKKK
+303 KALNDYDPKKK

-320 RDGLL
+320 RDGLI
-325 GAVSLRIMN
+325 GAVAIKIMN

-349 IRSDLVAEMKK
+349 IKSELVAQMKK
-360 EIEVALHRSP
+360 EIEAALHRSP
-370 SETEKLIAKIEETG
+370 TETDKLIAKIEETG
-384 KIRSQLNSIKKQ
+384 KIRSQLNTIKKQ
-396 ARERSQAVQVRV
+396 ARERTQATQVRV

-422 IDKKTG
+422 INKKTG
-428 KPEGEGTMI
+428 QPEGSDTMI
-437 FLTEGKSAGGTL
+437 FLTEGQSAGGTL

-484 FNLIKTLDIED
+484 FNLIKSLDIED
-495 TLDHL
+495 TIDHL
-500 RYGKIIFATDADVD
+500 RYAKIIFATDADVD

-529 YRQLITDGR
+529 YRQLVADGR
-538 VFILETPL
+538 IFILETPL
-546 FRVRNKKEQYYC
+546 FRVRNKKEQFYC
-558 FSDEERERAIKAC
+558 YTSEEREDAIKKC

-591 KDFIGPEM
+591 KEFIGKDM
-599 RLTPVTCVDDVDV
+599 RLTPVTCADDIDV
-612 EKTIKFYMGANT
+612 EKTIKFYMGSNT
-624 PERKDYIMDSLVCD
+624 PDRKDYIMESIVCD

>member
-1 MTGELRRLRRVS
+1 
-13 PNPSEPNFCYNRRPM
+13 M
-28 AKNEYGADSIKTL
+28 AKDYGDDKIKTL

-78 SVDEFVMGCGKKI
+78 SIDEFVMGCGKKI
-91 DVTVNYDTGETSVR
+91 DVTVNYDTGEVSVR
-105 DYGRGIPLE
+105 DYGRGIPLG

-129 DSDNFQ
+129 DSDSFQ

-151 SEFFEVRSFRDGAY
+151 STFFEVRSFRDGEFA
-165 SEAFFKEGRL
+165 EARFEEGRL
-175 QSKKRGTCKTREP
+175 KSQRRGKQKTAERD
-188 NGTFIRYRPDVTVLK
+188 GTFIRYRPDVKVLK
-203 NFKVREEHVVRR
+203 NFKMREEHVLRR
-215 MKMYCYVNAGLTIN
+215 MKMYCYVNAGLTIV

-234 ICSEHGLADLIADEA
+234 ICSEHGLADLVADEA

-263 NLEIIFTHTNRF
+263 SLEIIFTHTNRF

-303 KALNDWDAKKK
+303 KALNDYDSKKK

-325 GAVSLRIMN
+325 GAVSIRIMN

-349 IRSDLVAEMKK
+349 IRADLVAEMKK
-360 EIEVALHRSP
+360 EILAALHRAP
-370 SETEKLIAKIEETG
+370 SETEKLVAKIEETG
-384 KIRSQLNSIKKQ
+384 KIRSQLNTIKKQ
-396 ARERSQAVQVRV
+396 ARERTQAVSVRV
-408 PQLKDCKN
+408 PQLKDCKR

-428 KPEGEGTMI
+428 QPEGADTMI
-437 FLTEGKSAGGTL
+437 FLTEGQSAGGTL
-449 GNARDAMNQAVFFL
+449 GLARDTMNQAVFFL
-463 RGKCLNTC
+463 KGKPLNTC
-471 GLNKDVLYKNEEF
+471 GLNKDVLYRNEEF
-484 FNLIKTLDIED
+484 FNHIKTLDIED

-500 RYGKIIFATDADVD
+500 RYGRIIFATDADVD

-546 FRVRNKKEQYYC
+546 FRVRNKKEHYFCYT
-558 FSDEERERAIKAC
+558 DAEREAAIKKC
-571 GRGCEITRFKG
+571 GKNCEITRFKG
-582 LGELNAKEF
+582 LGEIDKDDF
-591 KDFIGPEM
+591 KGFIGDEI
-599 RLTPVTCVDDVDV
+599 RLTPVTCADDQDV

-624 PERKDYIMDSLVCD
+624 PERKDYIMDTLVCD
-638 SSEF
+638 AAEF

>member
-1 MTGELRRLRRVS
+1 
-13 PNPSEPNFCYNRRPM
+13 M
-28 AKNEYGADSIKTL
+28 AAQNYGDSSIKTL

-63 YHDCIYILMKEVIDN
+63 YHDAIYILMKEVIDN
-78 SVDEFVMGCGKKI
+78 SIDEFVMGSGKRI
-91 DVTVNYDTGETSVR
+91 DVNVNYDTGETSVR
-105 DYGRGIPLE
+105 DYGRGIPLG

-129 DSDNFQ
+129 DSESFQ

-151 SEFFEVRSFRDGAY
+151 SEFFEVRSYRDGEF
-165 SEAFFKEGRL
+165 SEAYFEEGRL
-175 QSKKRGTCKTREP
+175 VSKKRGKQKTAEKS
-188 NGTFIRYRPDVTVLK
+188 GTFIRYKPDAKVLK
-203 NFKVREEHVVRR
+203 NFKLREEHVLRR
-215 MKMYCYVNAGLTIN
+215 MRMYCYVNAGLTIV
-229 LNGQS
+229 LNGQEIYS
-234 ICSEHGLADLIADEA
+234 GGGLADLISDEA

-263 NLEIIFTHTNRF
+263 NFEIIFTHTNRF

-303 KALNDWDAKKK
+303 KALNDFDVKKK

-320 RDGLL
+320 RDGLI

-349 IRSDLVAEMKK
+349 IRAELVREMQK
-360 EIEVALHRSP
+360 EILAALHRS
-370 SETEKLIAKIEETG
+370 SAETQKLLAKIEETG
-384 KIRSQLNSIKKQ
+384 KIRSQLVSIKKQ
-396 ARERSQAVQVRV
+396 ARERTQAVSVRV
-408 PQLKDCKN
+408 PQLKDCKF

-422 IDKKTG
+422 INKKTG
-428 KPEGEGTMI
+428 RPEGDETMI
-437 FLTEGKSAGGTL
+437 FLVEGKSAGGTMVS
-449 GNARDAMNQAVFFL
+449 ARDANTQAVFCL

-471 GLNKDVLYKNEEF
+471 GMNKDVLYKNEEF

-495 TLDHL
+495 SLEHL
-500 RYGKIIFATDADVD
+500 RYSKIVFATDADVD

-546 FRVRNKKEQYYC
+546 FRVRNRKEQYFCY
-558 FSDEERERAIKAC
+558 SEEEKLAAQKKC
-571 GRGCEITRFKG
+571 GKGVETTRFKG
-582 LGELNAKEF
+582 LGEIDADDF
-591 KDFIGPEM
+591 KGFIDKNI
-599 RLTPVTCVDDVDV
+599 RLTPVTCADDTDV
-612 EKTIKFYMGANT
+612 EKTIKFYMGQNT
-624 PERKDYIMDSLVCD
+624 PERKDYIMDNLVCD
-638 SSEF
+638 AQEF

>member
-1 MTGELRRLRRVS
+1 MKKLNKEEMKAYS
-13 PNPSEPNFCYNRRPM
+13 
-28 AKNEYGADSIKTL
+28 ADSIKTL
-41 DPVTHIRMRPGMYVG
+41 DPVTHIRTRPGMYVG

-78 SVDEFVMGCGKKI
+78 SIDEFVMGSGKKI
-91 DVTVNYDTGETSVR
+91 DVTVDYTTGEVSVR

-129 DSDNFQ
+129 DSDSFQ

-151 SEFFEVRSFRDGAY
+151 SEFFEVRAFREGEF
-165 SEAFFKEGRL
+165 SEAYFEEGRL
-175 QSKKRGTCKTREP
+175 KSKKRGKCQKREP
-188 NGTFIRYRPDVTVLK
+188 NGTYIRYKPDVKVLK
-203 NFKVREEHVVRR
+203 NFKVREEHVLRR

-229 LNGQS
+229 LNGQA
-234 ICSEHGLADLIADEA
+234 ICSVGGLSDLIADEV
-249 QFEKLYAPFHVKTK
+249 QFEKLYAPIHIKSK
-263 NLEIIFTHTNRF
+263 NLEVIFTHTNRF

-303 KALNDWDAKKK
+303 KALNEYDSKKK

-320 RDGLL
+320 RDGLI
-325 GAVSLRIMN
+325 GAVSIRIMN

-349 IRSDLVAEMKK
+349 IRSELVQQMKK
-360 EIEVALHRSP
+360 ELVACLHRLP
-370 SETEKLIAKIEETG
+370 NETEKLINKIEETG
-384 KIRSQLNSIKKQ
+384 KIRSQLNTIKKQ
-396 ARERSQAVQVRV
+396 ARERSQAVSVRV

-422 IDKKTG
+422 LDKKTG
-428 KPEGEGTMI
+428 RPEGDDTMI
-437 FLTEGKSAGGTL
+437 FLTEGQSAGGTL
-449 GNARDAMNQAVFFL
+449 GLARNAMNQAVFFL
-463 RGKCLNTC
+463 KGKPLNTC

-484 FNLIKTLDIED
+484 FNLIKTLDVEE

-500 RYGKIIFATDADVD
+500 RYSKIIFATDADVD

-529 YRQLITDGR
+529 YRQLILDGR
-538 VFILETPL
+538 VYILETPL

-558 FSDEERERAIKAC
+558 FSEEERENAIRKC

-591 KDFIGPEM
+591 KDFIGEDM
-599 RLTPVTCVDDVDV
+599 RLTPVTCADDHDV
-612 EKTIKFYMGANT
+612 EKTIKFYMGNNT
-624 PERKDYIMDSLVCD
+624 PERKTYIMESLVCD
-638 SSEF
+638 AAEF

>member
-1 MTGELRRLRRVS
+1 
-13 PNPSEPNFCYNRRPM
+13 M
-28 AKNEYGADSIKTL
+28 AKDYGDDNIKTL

-78 SVDEFVMGCGKKI
+78 SIDEFVMGSGKKI
-91 DVTVNYDTGETSVR
+91 DVTVNYDTGEVSVR
-105 DYGRGIPLE
+105 DYGRGIPLG

-129 DSDNFQ
+129 DSDAFQ

-151 SEFFEVRSFRDGAY
+151 SEFFEVRSFREGEF
-165 SEAFFKEGRL
+165 SEAYFEEGRL
-175 QSKKRGTCKTREP
+175 KSQKRGKQKTAERD
-188 NGTFIRYRPDVTVLK
+188 GTFIRYKPDVKVLK
-203 NFKVREEHVVRR
+203 HFKVREEHVLRR

-234 ICSEHGLADLIADEA
+234 ICSEHGLADLIADEV
-249 QFEKLYAPFHVKTK
+249 QFEKLYAPFHAKTK

-303 KALNDWDAKKK
+303 KALNDYDAKKK

-320 RDGLL
+320 RDGLI
-325 GAVSLRIMN
+325 GAVSIRIMN

-349 IRSDLVAEMKK
+349 IRADLVSEMKK
-360 EIEVALHRSP
+360 EILTALHRAP
-370 SETEKLIAKIEETG
+370 AEADKLIAKIEETG
-384 KIRSQLNSIKKQ
+384 KIRSQLNTIKKQ
-396 ARERSQAVQVRV
+396 ARERSQAVSVRV

-416 HLKLDK
+416 HLRLDK
-422 IDKKTG
+422 INKKTG
-428 KPEGEGTMI
+428 QPEGVDTMI
-437 FLTEGKSAGGTL
+437 FLTEGQSAGGTL
-449 GNARDAMNQAVFFL
+449 GSARDTMNQAVFFL
-463 RGKCLNTC
+463 KGKPLNTC
-471 GLNKDVLYKNEEF
+471 GLNKEVLYRNEEF
-484 FNLIKTLDIED
+484 YNLIKTLDIEE

-500 RYGKIIFATDADVD
+500 RYGRIIFATDADVD

-529 YRQLITDGR
+529 YRQLIADGR

-546 FRVRNKKEQYYC
+546 FRVRNKKEHYFCY
-558 FSDEERERAIKAC
+558 SDAEREAAIKKC
-571 GRGCEITRFKG
+571 GKGCEITRFKG
-582 LGELNAKEF
+582 LGEIDKDDF
-591 KDFIGPEM
+591 KGFIGDEI
-599 RLTPVTCVDDVDV
+599 RLTPVTCSDDQDV

-638 SSEF
+638 AAEF

>member
-1 MTGELRRLRRVS
+1 
-13 PNPSEPNFCYNRRPM
+13 M
-28 AKNEYGADSIKTL
+28 ANYSADDIIHL
-41 DPVTHIRMRPGMYVG
+41 DPVEHIRLRPGMYVG

-78 SVDEFVMGCGKKI
+78 SIDEFVMGNGKKI
-91 DVTVNYDTGETSVR
+91 DVTVDYTTGETSVR

-129 DSDNFQ
+129 DNKNFQ

-151 SEFFEVRSFRDGAY
+151 SEFFEVRSFRGGEF
-165 SEAFFKEGRL
+165 SEARFEAGRL
-175 QSKKRGTCKTREP
+175 VSKKRGKCEKREP
-188 NGTFIRYRPDVTVLK
+188 NGTYIRYRPDVKVLK
-203 NFKVREEHVVRR
+203 NFKVREEHVMRR
-215 MKMYCYVNAGLTIN
+215 MKMYCYVNAGLTIV
-229 LNGQS
+229 LNGQP
-234 ICSEHGLADLIADEA
+234 ICSERGLADLVADEA

-303 KALNDWDAKKK
+303 KALNDYDPKKK

-320 RDGLL
+320 RDGLI
-325 GAVSLRIMN
+325 GAVAVRIMN

-349 IRSDLVAEMKK
+349 IRAELVAEMRK
-360 EIEVALHRSP
+360 EIEAVLHRSP
-370 SETEKLIAKIEETG
+370 AETDKLIAKIEETG
-384 KIRSQLNSIKKQ
+384 KIRSQLNTIKKQ
-396 ARERSQAVQVRV
+396 ARERTQAVSVRV

-416 HLKLDK
+416 HLRLDR
-422 IDKKTG
+422 INKKTG
-428 KPEGEGTMI
+428 RPEGDDTMI
-437 FLTEGKSAGGTL
+437 FLTEGQSAGGTL
-449 GNARDAMNQAVFFL
+449 GLARDAMNQAVFFL
-463 RGKCLNTC
+463 RGKPLNTF
-471 GLNKDVLYKNEEF
+471 GLNKDVLYRNEEF
-484 FNLIKTLDIED
+484 FNLIKTLDIEES
-495 TLDHL
+495 LDRL
-500 RYGKIIFATDADVD
+500 RYSKIIFATDADVD

-521 LTTFFMRF
+521 LSTFFMRF

-558 FSDEERERAIKAC
+558 FSEEEKLKAQSKC
-571 GRGCEITRFKG
+571 GRGCETTRFKG
-582 LGELNAKEF
+582 LGELNSKEF
-591 KDFIGPEM
+591 KDFIGEDM
-599 RLTPVTCVDDVDV
+599 RLTPVTCTDDIDV
-612 EKTIKFYMGANT
+612 EKTIKFYMGNNT

-638 SSEF
+638 SSDF

>member
-1 MTGELRRLRRVS
+1 
-13 PNPSEPNFCYNRRPM
+13 M
-28 AKNEYGADSIKTL
+28 AKDNYGADSIKTL

-78 SVDEFVMGCGKKI
+78 AIDEFGQGFGRKI
-91 DVTVNYDTGETSVR
+91 DVTVNYDTGEVSVR

-119 VSQMNTGGKF
+119 VSQMNTGGKY
-129 DSDNFQ
+129 DNENYQ

-165 SEAFFKEGRL
+165 SEAFFREGRL
-175 QSKKRGTCKTREP
+175 QSKKRGTCRTREP
-188 NGTFIRYRPDVTVLK
+188 DGTFIRYKPDVKVLK
-203 NFKVREEHVVRR
+203 NFKVREEHVLRR

-234 ICSEHGLADLIADEA
+234 ICSDKGLSDLIADEA
-249 QFEKLYAPFHVKTK
+249 QFEKLYAPFHLKTK
-263 NLEIIFTHTNRF
+263 TLEIIFTHTNRF
-275 GEEYHSFVNG
+275 GEEYHTFVNG

-303 KALNDWDAKKK
+303 KALNDYDPKKK

-325 GAVSLRIMN
+325 GAVSVRIMN
-334 PVFEGQTKIKFVMND
+334 PVFEGQTKIKLVMND
-349 IRSDLVAEMKK
+349 LRADLVAQMRK
-360 EIEVALHRSP
+360 EIEAVLHRAP
-370 SETEKLIAKIEETG
+370 AEADKLIAKIEETG
-384 KIRSQLNSIKKQ
+384 RIRSQLNTIKKQ
-396 ARERSQAVQVRV
+396 ARERSQAVSVRV

-416 HLKLDK
+416 HLRLDK
-422 IDKKTG
+422 INKKTG
-428 KPEGEGTMI
+428 KPEGDDTMI
-437 FLTEGKSAGGTL
+437 FLTEGQSAGGTL
-449 GNARDAMNQAVFFL
+449 GLARDTTNQAVFFL
-463 RGKCLNTC
+463 KGKPLNTC
-471 GLNKDVLYKNEEF
+471 GLNKDVLYRNEEF
-484 FNLIKTLDIED
+484 FNLIKTLDIEE

-500 RYGKIIFATDADVD
+500 RYSRIVFATDADVD

-529 YRQLITDGR
+529 YRQLVTDGR

-546 FRVRNKKEQYYC
+546 FRVRNKKEHYFCYT
-558 FSDEERERAIKAC
+558 DAEREAAIRKC
-571 GRGCEITRFKG
+571 GKGCEITRFKG
-582 LGELNAKEF
+582 LGEIDKDDF
-591 KDFIGPEM
+591 KGFIGDGI
-599 RLTPVTCVDDVDV
+599 RLTPVTCADDVDV
-612 EKTIKFYMGANT
+612 EKTIKFYMGNNT

-638 SSEF
+638 STEF

>member
-1 MTGELRRLRRVS
+1 
-13 PNPSEPNFCYNRRPM
+13 M
-28 AKNEYGADSIKTL
+28 AKDYGDTSIKTL
-41 DPVTHIRMRPGMYVG
+41 DPVTHIRTRPGMYVG

-78 SVDEFVMGCGKKI
+78 SVDEFVMGQGKRI
-91 DVTVNYDTGETSVR
+91 DVTVDYDTGETSVR
-105 DYGRGIPLE
+105 DYGRGIPLG

-129 DSDNFQ
+129 DSDSFQ

-151 SEFFEVRSFRDGAY
+151 SSFFEVRSFRDGEF
-165 SEAFFKEGRL
+165 SEAYFEEGRL
-175 QSKKRGTCKTREP
+175 KRQKRGKQKTAEK
-188 NGTFIRYRPDVTVLK
+188 NGTFIRYRPDEKVLK
-203 NFKVREEHVVRR
+203 RFKVREEHVLRR
-215 MKMYCYVNAGLTIN
+215 MKMYCYVNAGLTIV
-229 LNGQS
+229 LNGQE
-234 ICSEHGLADLIADEA
+234 ICSDHGLADLIADEA
-249 QFEKLYAPFHVKTK
+249 QFEKLYAPFHVRAKQF
-263 NLEIIFTHTNRF
+263 EIIFTHTNRF

-303 KALNDWDAKKK
+303 KALNEYDAKKK

-320 RDGLL
+320 RDGLI
-325 GAVSLRIMN
+325 GAVSLKIMN

-349 IRSDLVAEMKK
+349 IKADLVSEMKK
-360 EIEVALHRSP
+360 EILSALHRS
-370 SETEKLIAKIEETG
+370 SAETEKLLKKIEETG
-384 KIRSQLNSIKKQ
+384 KIRSQLNTIKKQ
-396 ARERSQAVQVRV
+396 ARERTQATSVRV

-422 IDKKTG
+422 IVKKTG
-428 KPEGEGTMI
+428 KAEGEETMI
-437 FLTEGKSAGGTL
+437 FLTEGQSAGGTL

-463 RGKCLNTC
+463 RGKPLNTF
-471 GLNKDVLYKNEEF
+471 GVGKEVLYKNEEF
-484 FNLIKTLDIED
+484 FNLIKTLDIEE
-495 TLDHL
+495 TLEHL

-521 LTTFFMRF
+521 LATFFMRF
-529 YRQLITDGR
+529 YRQLVTDGR
-538 VFILETPL
+538 VYILETPL

-558 FSDEERERAIKAC
+558 FSEKERDDAQKKC
-571 GRGCEITRFKG
+571 GKGCETTRFKG

-591 KDFIGPEM
+591 KDFIGPDM
-599 RLTPVTCVDDVDV
+599 RLTPVTCSDDVDV

-638 SSEF
+638 SSDF

>member
-1 MTGELRRLRRVS
+1 
-13 PNPSEPNFCYNRRPM
+13 M
-28 AKNEYGADSIKTL
+28 AKDYGDTSIKTL

-78 SVDEFVMGCGKKI
+78 SIDEFVMGCGKRI
-91 DVTVNYDTGETSVR
+91 DVTVNYDTGEVSVR
-105 DYGRGIPLE
+105 DYGRGIPLG

-129 DSDNFQ
+129 DSDSFQ

-151 SEFFEVRSFRDGAY
+151 SEFFEVRSFREGEF
-165 SEAFFKEGRL
+165 SEAYFEEGRL
-175 QSKKRGTCKTREP
+175 KSKRRGKQKTAERD
-188 NGTFIRYRPDVTVLK
+188 GTFIRYKPDVKVLK
-203 NFKVREEHVVRR
+203 HFKVREEHVLRR
-215 MKMYCYVNAGLTIN
+215 MKMYCYVNAGLTIV

-234 ICSEHGLADLIADEA
+234 ICSERGLADLVSDEV
-249 QFEKLYAPFHVKTK
+249 QFEKLYTPFHVKTK

-303 KALNDWDAKKK
+303 KALNDYDAKKK

-325 GAVSLRIMN
+325 GAVSIRIMN

-349 IRSDLVAEMKK
+349 IRAELVAEMKK
-360 EIEVALHRSP
+360 AIEAELHRAP
-370 SETEKLIAKIEETG
+370 AETEKLIAKIEETG
-384 KIRSQLNSIKKQ
+384 KIRSQLVTIKKK
-396 ARERSQAVQVRV
+396 AREHAQAVSVRV
-408 PQLKDCKN
+408 PQLKDCKH
-416 HLKLDK
+416 HLRLDK
-422 IDKKTG
+422 VDKKTG
-428 KPEGEGTMI
+428 QPEGADTMI
-437 FLTEGKSAGGTL
+437 FLTEGQSAGGTL
-449 GNARDAMNQAVFFL
+449 GNARDALNQAVFFL
-463 RGKCLNTC
+463 RGKPLNTF
-471 GLNKDVLYKNEEF
+471 GVGKNVLYENVEF

-529 YRQLITDGR
+529 YRQLVTDGR

-546 FRVRNKKEQYYC
+546 FRVRNKKEQHYC
-558 FSDEERERAIKAC
+558 FSDEEREAAIKKC

-591 KDFIGPEM
+591 KDFIGPDM
-599 RLTPVTCVDDVDV
+599 RLTPVTCSDDQDV
-612 EKTIKFYMGANT
+612 EKTIKFYMGSNT
-624 PERKDYIMDSLVCD
+624 PERKGYIMDSLICD
-638 SSEF
+638 AAEF